1 MRSSVLLRHIYV
13 FTFLAIFLTGV
24 ATKADAVET
33 WAKAYGGFGTT
44 SVNQTS
50 DGGYIVSGGVSG
62 TGRGIVKIDQYG
74 EIEWQKILQD
84 SGGGSN
90 KMVAKQTQ
98 DGGYLLV
105 FDTNMSFA
113 TKKWDIVVIK
123 FDQYGNILWQNFF
136 GTEQWDAFSDLELT
150 NDGGFL
156 IVGSHYI
163 DPYFSNS
170 LVIKADLSGN
180 IEWQKEFNLKIYDFG
195 RYIAQTS
202 DGGIIVVGDA
212 FSPNQSTDVF
222 MLRLDNLG
230 NVLWKKAVGGSGP
243 TDSVGPQGFAIT
255 PDDGYILVTLYSNNA
270 IIHKFDSN
278 GTLQWQ
284 KSYAQTDPYYLSIS
298 GIKLTYDGTGI
309 HNGYILSGSHST
321 FKLDLYGNIQW
332 QKPYGLALFEITA
345 DGGIIIG
352 EATVESNLFKLD
364 ENGDTLNCQ
373 IDPVGSSDVT
383 ESALV
388 TVEKNL
394 SLGNYV
400 AASIREASSI
410 TVPSQNVVSYSACAD
425 SPPPSVLSIMKPGWP
440 AQGNV
445 TADVGILACNGGTG
459 TCTARYPSD
468 TMVTLTATPN
478 IGSILSGWSGGGCS
492 GTGDCQVILSGDTT
506 VTATFGLASYTV
518 TPSVGANGSLSP
530 STPQT
535 VYYNQTTWFTVTPAA
550 GYLVDSITGCGGSLS
565 GNTYVTGPITANCTV
580 TASFKPL
587 YTLTVTLSGNATGV
601 VHSLPT
607 PDINCATGTCGQEY
621 GSGTVVTLTAIPDSG
636 KIFDRWS
643 GACSGSIATCQVT
656 MDAAKS
662 VDAKFKK

>member
-1 MRSSVLLRHIYV
+1 MRSSVLLRHIYI
-13 FTFLAIFLTGV
+13 FTILALFLTGV
-24 ATKADAVET
+24 ASRADAVET
-33 WAKAYGGFGTT
+33 WAKVYGGFSTT
-44 SVNQTS
+44 SASQTS

-62 TGRGIVKIDQYG
+62 IGSGIVKIDQYG
-74 EIEWQKILQD
+74 AIEWQKILQV
-84 SGGGSN
+84 SGGGS

-98 DGGYLLV
+98 DGGYLLA
-105 FDTNMSFA
+105 FDTNMSYA
-113 TKKWDIVVIK
+113 TKKWDIAVIK

-136 GTEQWDAFSDLELT
+136 GTEHWETFADLELT
-150 NDGGFL
+150 SDGGFV
-156 IVGSHYI
+156 IIGSHYI
-163 DPYFSNS
+163 EPYFSNS
-170 LVIKADLSGN
+170 LVIKADSSGN
-180 IEWQKEFNLKIYDFG
+180 IEWQYEYDLKLYDFG

-202 DGGIIVVGDA
+202 DGGMIVVGTA

-230 NVLWKKAVGGSGP
+230 NVLWKKVVGGSGS
-243 TDSVGPQGFAIT
+243 TDSVSSIGVAIT
-255 PDDGYILVTLYSNNA
+255 PDDGYILATSYNRNS
-270 IIHKFDSN
+270 IIHKFDST

-284 KSYAQTDPYYLSIS
+284 KSYAQTDQNYYGAS

-309 HNGYILSGSHST
+309 HNGHILSGSHST

-332 QKPYGLALFEITA
+332 QKPYGLQLFGITS

-352 EATVESNLFKLD
+352 EATVEYKLLKLD

-394 SLGNYV
+394 SLGRYV
-400 AASIREASSI
+400 SASIREVSNITLSS
-410 TVPSQNVVSYSACAD
+410 QKVVVYSACAD

-445 TADVGILACNGGTG
+445 TADVGILAWNGGTG
-459 TCTARYPSD
+459 IGTARYPKD

-478 IGSILSGWSGGGCS
+478 IGSVLSGWSGGGCS
-492 GTGDCQVILSGDTT
+492 GTGECQVTLSGDTS
-506 VTATFGLASYTV
+506 VTATFGLTSYTV
-518 TPSVGANGSLSP
+518 TPSAGINGSLSP
-530 STPQT
+530 STPRT
-535 VYYNQTTWFTVTPAA
+535 VFYNQTTWFTVTPAA
-550 GYLVDSITGCGGSLS
+550 GYLVDSVTGCGGSLS

-587 YTLTVTLSGNATGV
+587 YALTVTLSGNATGV

-636 KIFDRWS
+636 KTFDRWS

-662 VDAKFKK
+662 VEARFKK